1 MPDPQIEKLLIVQDR
16 DTSLQK
22 IEQELTRIPKERAVI
37 EARIAAEQA
46 NIEAARQGLKEK
58 EVQRSE
64 LDTEVKAK
72 EAAVAKFRTQ
82 QLEVKKNDEYRA
94 MTQQIEQTE
103 AEIST
108 LEESEIEL
116 MLEIDTVAEQ
126 FEADKA
132 EIEVRIQEQGRHI
145 DLLVQK
151 EQNLNASIDDAK
163 AALAAAREG
172 VDASYLEQY
181 DRVRKLVKRAP
192 YLAKIEAQVCGGCH
206 LRVSNEVSSQALNVG
221 EPHFC
226 DQCACMVYA

>member
-116 MLEIDTVAEQ
+116 MLEIDTLAEQ

-132 EIEVRIQEQGRHI
+132 EIEVRIQEQWRHI

-172 VDASYLEQY
+172 VDLPIWSNMTAS
-181 DRVRKLVKRAP
+181 
-192 YLAKIEAQVCGGCH
+192 G
-206 LRVSNEVSSQALNVG
+206 NW
-221 EPHFC
+221 
-226 DQCACMVYA
+226 

>member
-1 MPDPQIEKLLIVQDR
+1 M
-16 DTSLQK
+16 
-22 IEQELTRIPKERAVI
+22 
-37 EARIAAEQA
+37 
-46 NIEAARQGLKEK
+46 
-58 EVQRSE
+58 
-64 LDTEVKAK
+64 KAK

-172 VDASYLEQY
+172 VDASYGA
-181 DRVRKLVKRAP
+181 V
-192 YLAKIEAQVCGGCH
+192 
-206 LRVSNEVSSQALNVG
+206 
-221 EPHFC
+221 
-226 DQCACMVYA
+226 

>member
-22 IEQELTRIPKERAVI
+22 IEQELTRIPKERAMI
-37 EARIAAEQA
+37 EGKIAAEEA
-46 NIEAARQGLKEK
+46 NVEAARQTLKEK

-82 QLEVKKNDEYRA
+82 QLEIKKNDEYRA

-108 LEESEIEL
+108 LEEQEIEL
-116 MLEIDTVAEQ
+116 MLEIDEVTEQ
-126 FEADKA
+126 FNADKA
-132 EIEVRIQEQGRHI
+132 EIELRIQEQRRHI
-145 DLLVQK
+145 DVLGEK
-151 EQNLNASIDDAK
+151 EQNLKASIDDAK
-163 AALAAAREG
+163 AALATAREG
-172 VDASYLEQY
+172 VEESYMEQY

-192 YLAKIEAQVCGGCH
+192 YLAKIEAHVCKGCH
-206 LRVSNEVSSQALNVG
+206 LRVSNEVSREALNAG

-226 DQCACMVYA
+226 DQCARMVYA

>member
-22 IEQELTRIPKERAVI
+22 IEQELTRIPKERALI
-37 EARIAAEQA
+37 ESKIAAEEA
-46 NIEAARQGLKEK
+46 NVEAARQTLKEK

-64 LDTEVKAK
+64 LDTEVQAK

-82 QLEVKKNDEYRA
+82 QLEIKKNDEYRA

-103 AEIST
+103 AEIGT
-108 LEESEIEL
+108 LEEQEIEL
-116 MLEIDTVAEQ
+116 MLEIDTVTEQ

-132 EIEVRIQEQGRHI
+132 EIEVRIQEQRRHI
-145 DLLVQK
+145 DLLAEK
-151 EQNLNASIDDAK
+151 EQNLKASIDDAK
-163 AALAAAREG
+163 AALAASREG
-172 VDASYLEQY
+172 VEETYMEHY

-192 YLAKIEAQVCGGCH
+192 YVAQVKSHVCGRCH
-206 LRVSNEVSSQALNVG
+206 LRVSNEVSRDALNAG

-226 DQCACMVYA
+226 DQCACIVYA